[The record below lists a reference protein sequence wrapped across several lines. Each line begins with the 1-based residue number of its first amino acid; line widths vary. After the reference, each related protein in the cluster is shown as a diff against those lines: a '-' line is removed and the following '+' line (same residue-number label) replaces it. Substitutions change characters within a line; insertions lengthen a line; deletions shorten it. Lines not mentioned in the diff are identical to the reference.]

1 MAYTNPSPSAGAD
14 NPQPPEVA
22 AQEKYH
28 ALIIDSGAIIKQ
40 TAFTHLHTSATNF
53 YTVPA
58 VLSEIRDAVSR
69 KHLEDFQLRLQSL
82 NNKQIETRTPSQ
94 EAVRA
99 MSEFARKI
107 LTHK

>member
-1 MAYTNPSPSAGAD
+1 MAGWSTPSTGVGNPPGASPQA
-14 NPQPPEVA
+14 PEIA

-82 NNKQIETRTPSQ
+82 NNKQIETPWIQ
-94 EAVRA
+94 
-99 MSEFARKI
+99 MSMMKI
-107 LTHK
+107 I